1 MTVKKIPV
9 ESWADLVKHQRKEW
23 IFRGQRVASWPL
35 ETTLERMIR
44 RQNGNLKEHA
54 LKVEKCLLREF
65 VRRFHHYSAY
75 SPREDDEI
83 EWLALMQHH
92 GAPTRFLD
100 WTMSIYVAT
109 YFALEGA
116 EEDCAVWAIDQKWL
130 HNRCAENGLKLM
142 EPEHPTAKSALKKIT
157 EEKYRNF
164 DELFGATKAAI
175 APANPFRLNER
186 LTIQKGLFLCAGDV
200 SITFMDNLS
209 AFDPNDDCL
218 KKLIIPKKLHAE
230 FIETLSYMN
239 VDRATLFPGLD
250 GFAASLGV
258 YQPHVQAAIHNE
270 QYRGSS

>member
-1 MTVKKIPV
+1 
-9 ESWADLVKHQRKEW
+9 
-23 IFRGQRVASWPL
+23 
-35 ETTLERMIR
+35 
-44 RQNGNLKEHA
+44 
-54 LKVEKCLLREF
+54 
-65 VRRFHHYSAY
+65 
-75 SPREDDEI
+75 
-83 EWLALMQHH
+83 
-92 GAPTRFLD
+92 
-100 WTMSIYVAT
+100 
-109 YFALEGA
+109 
-116 EEDCAVWAIDQKWL
+116 
-130 HNRCAENGLKLM
+130 
-142 EPEHPTAKSALKKIT
+142 
-157 EEKYRNF
+157 NF

-209 AFDPNDDCL
+209 AFNPNDDCL

-270 QYRGSS
+270 QYLGEYLKKFS